1 MNESTARISALH
13 LYPVKGCRGIAT
25 ATAIAAATGLALNGV
40 SDREWMVVDQTG
52 QFVTQRDIP
61 RMALVDVTISAGRLH
76 LGAIGIPPLVVALD
90 RAPVASR
97 GVIVWR
103 SEVAGYDEGDDA
115 AAWLKKVLDADVRL
129 VRFDRAVPRPC
140 NPEFAGDTGAHTL
153 FADGYP
159 LLVIGQASLI
169 DLNER
174 LAARGARSVPMN
186 RFRPNVVID
195 GLPAFAEDHIDTI
208 ELDGVVLK
216 CVKPCVR
223 CQVTTTD
230 QATAQIGSEP
240 LSMLAEFRMDARFGG
255 VTFGMNAVVIVGAG
269 RALTRESRA
278 MVDYRF

>member
-40 SDREWMVVDQTG
+40 SDREWMVVDQSG

-61 RMALVDVTISAGRLH
+61 RMALVDVTISADALRL
-76 LGAIGIPPLVVALD
+76 GTTGTSPLVVALD
-90 RAPVASR
+90 PAPVVSR
-97 GVIVWR
+97 DVIVWR
-103 SEVAGYDEGDDA
+103 SEVAGHDEGDDA
-115 AAWLKKVLDADVRL
+115 AAWLRAVLGADVRL
-129 VRFDRAVPRPC
+129 VRFDRTVPRPC

-159 LLVIGQASLI
+159 LLVTGHASLV

-174 LAARGARSVPMN
+174 LAARGAPPVPMN

-195 GLPAFAEDHIDTI
+195 GLPPFAEDHIDTI
-208 ELDGVVLK
+208 EVDGVLLK

-240 LSMLAEFRMDARFGG
+240 LSILGDFRMDERFGG
-255 VTFGMNAVVIVGAG
+255 VTFGMNAVVISGVG

-278 MVDYRF
+278 TVDYRF